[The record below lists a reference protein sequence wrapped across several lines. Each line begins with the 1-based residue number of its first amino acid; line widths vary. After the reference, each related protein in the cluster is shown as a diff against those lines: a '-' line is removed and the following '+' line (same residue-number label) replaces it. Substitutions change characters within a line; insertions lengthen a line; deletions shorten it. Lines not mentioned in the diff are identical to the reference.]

1 MIRFQIPD
9 MTCKHCERAVT
20 EAVQKVDPGATLT
33 VDLGNHQ
40 VTIDS
45 RQPATAFAQALGEAG
60 YNPVDVAV

>member
-20 EAVQKVDPGATLT
+20 EAVQTVDGGATLT
-33 VDLGNHQ
+33 VDLENHQ

-45 RQPATAFAQALGEAG
+45 QQPAQAFAEALSAAG
-60 YNPVDVAV
+60 YSPVEA